1 MLYLPYLTSMTAL
14 VLSIVVFLRYRRKGG
29 THLLLWAFGMFL
41 YFISTFC
48 EIILSYHFSEIA
60 IKIWYLA
67 GAMLVA
73 AWLGQGTVHLLVRKG
88 NIAKTLTTIL
98 AVVSLVAVIL
108 VILAPLTGA
117 QSGYD
122 VTHPASEQYKAIM
135 SRNGFIIAL
144 TILLNLYGTVTLVGG
159 ALYSAYLF
167 WRKEV
172 LPNRM
177 FGSILIAIGGLSPAM
192 GGSFLKAGLFDFLY
206 LSELA
211 GILIM
216 FVGFLLATSGKDKKV
231 EAPAAL
237 SPAS

>member
-1 MLYLPYLTSMTAL
+1 MLYLPYLTSTTAL
-14 VLSIVVFLRYRRKGG
+14 VLSIVIFLRYRRKGG
-29 THLLLWAFGMFL
+29 MHLLLWGFGMFL
-41 YFISTFC
+41 YFLSTFC
-48 EIILSYHFSEIA
+48 EIVLSYQFSEMA

-73 AWLGQGTVHLLVRKG
+73 AWLGQGTVHLLIRKG
-88 NIAKTLTTIL
+88 KIALTLTTIL
-98 AVVSLVAVIL
+98 AAVSLLAFTL
-108 VILAPLTGA
+108 VLLAPLTGA

-135 SRNGFIIAL
+135 TRSGLIILL
-144 TILLNLYGTVTLVGG
+144 TILLNLYGTITLVGG

-216 FVGFLLATSGKDKKV
+216 FVGFLLATSGKEKKAEV
-231 EAPAAL
+231 PAPAG
-237 SPAS
+237 

>member
-1 MLYLPYLTSMTAL
+1 MIYLPYLTSATAL
-14 VLSIVVFLRYRRKGG
+14 VLSITIFLRYRRKGG
-29 THLLLWAFGMFL
+29 MHLLLWGFGMFL

-48 EIILSYHFSEIA
+48 EIILSYQFSEMA

-73 AWLGQGTVHLLVRKG
+73 AWLGQGTVHLLIRKG
-88 NIAKTLTTIL
+88 NVARTMTTIL
-98 AVVSLVAVIL
+98 AAVSLLAVIL
-108 VILAPLTGA
+108 VMLAPLTGA

-135 SRNGFIIAL
+135 TRNGFIIAL

-231 EAPAAL
+231 EVPSPVPAG
-237 SPAS
+237 

>member
-1 MLYLPYLTSMTAL
+1 MIYLPYLTSATAL
-14 VLSIVVFLRYRRKGG
+14 VLSITIFLRYRRKGG
-29 THLLLWAFGMFL
+29 MHLLLWGFGMFL

-48 EIILSYHFSEIA
+48 EIILSYQFSEMA

-73 AWLGQGTVHLLVRKG
+73 AWLGQGTVHLLIRKG
-88 NIAKTLTTIL
+88 NVARTMTTIL
-98 AVVSLVAVIL
+98 AAVSLLAVIL
-108 VILAPLTGA
+108 VMLAPLTGA

-135 SRNGFIIAL
+135 TRNGFIIAL

-216 FVGFLLATSGKDKKV
+216 FVGFLLATSGKDKKA
-231 EAPAAL
+231 EAPV
-237 SPAS
+237 PAPAV

>member
-1 MLYLPYLTSMTAL
+1 MLYLPYLTSATAL
-14 VLSIVVFLRYRRKGG
+14 VLSIFVFLRYRHKGG
-29 THLLLWAFGMFL
+29 MHLLLWGFGMFL

-48 EIILSYHFSEIA
+48 EIVLSYRFSEVA

-73 AWLGQGTVHLLVRKG
+73 AWLGQGTIHLLVRKG
-88 NIAKTLTTIL
+88 KVAMTMTYILIA
-98 AVVSLVAVIL
+98 VSLLAFTL
-108 VILAPLTGA
+108 VMLAPLTSA
-117 QSGYD
+117 QFGYD
-122 VTHPASEQYKAIM
+122 VTHPASEQYKDVM
-135 SRNGFIIAL
+135 TRNGFIIAL

-159 ALYSAYLF
+159 ALYSAWLF
-167 WRKEV
+167 WRKQV
-172 LPNRM
+172 LANRM

-216 FVGFLLATSGKDKKV
+216 FGGFLLATAGKDKKV
-231 EAPAAL
+231 EAPV
-237 SPAS
+237 PAVSAG

>member
-1 MLYLPYLTSMTAL
+1 MLYLPYLTSATAL
-14 VLSIVVFLRYRRKGG
+14 VLTIAIFIRYRRKGG
-29 THLLLWAFGMFL
+29 MHLLLWAFGMFL
-41 YFISTFC
+41 YFVSTFC
-48 EIILSYHFSEIA
+48 EIILSFQFSEIA
-60 IKIWYLA
+60 IKVWYLA

-73 AWLGQGTVHLLVRKG
+73 AWLGQGTVHLLIRKG
-88 NIAKTLTTIL
+88 KVAMTMTYLLL
-98 AVVSLVAVIL
+98 AISLVAVVL
-108 VILAPLTGA
+108 VMLAPLTGA
-117 QSGYD
+117 QAGYD

-216 FVGFLLATSGKDKKV
+216 FGGFLLATSGKDKKA
-231 EAPAAL
+231 ETPAPVPV
-237 SPAS
+237 S